1 MTSILTRRVILGT
14 ALAAAS
20 IGGVRVSPARA
31 AAPLRIGTTAGPVAQ
46 TLDVAATLARAQ
58 GQSVE
63 IVEFTDW
70 VTPNEAVATGSLDAN
85 LFQHVPFLTSAI
97 KARGYALVPVAPAII
112 LPVGLFSKSL
122 KRLED
127 VPKGAS
133 VAIANDPVNAARGL
147 HLLEKAGLVS
157 LKPGLGDAVTVAD
170 VVQNPKGLRILELD
184 AAQLPRVLDDVA
196 LAQISFTYLIAAGGD
211 PKTALITDG
220 AGDRHYTLSFVAR
233 PNNRDD
239 ARLAAFIATYRS
251 PEVKRFLLDRYGGF
265 LEPAW

>member
-1 MTSILTRRVILGT
+1 MTTILTRRAVLG
-14 ALAAAS
+14 AGLAASLVGSAR
-20 IGGVRVSPARA
+20 IGRA
-31 AAPLRIGTTAGPVAQ
+31 HAATPLRIGTTAGPVAQ
-46 TLDVAATLARAQ
+46 TLDVAAKLARAQ
-58 GQSVE
+58 GQGVE
-63 IVEFTDW
+63 VVEFTDW

-85 LFQHVPFLTSAI
+85 LFQHVPFLNSAI

-112 LPVGLFSKSL
+112 LPVGLFSKSV

-147 HLLEKAGLVS
+147 HLLEKAGLLS

-196 LAQISFTYLIAAGGD
+196 LAQISFTYLIASGGD

-239 ARLAAFIATYRS
+239 PQLAAFIATYRS
-251 PEVKRFLLDRYGGF
+251 PEVKQFLLDRYRGF